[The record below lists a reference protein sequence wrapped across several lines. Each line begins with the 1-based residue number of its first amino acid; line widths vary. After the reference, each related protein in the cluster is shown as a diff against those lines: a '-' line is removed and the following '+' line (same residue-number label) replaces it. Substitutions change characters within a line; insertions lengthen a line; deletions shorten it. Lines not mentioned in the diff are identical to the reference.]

1 MKNSKF
7 IVIEGLEGAGKTSAI
22 QTVVDTLK
30 QQGITDLAFTREPGG
45 NSACRKITGID

>member
-30 QQGITDLAFTREPGG
+30 QQRDHRFGLYARAGELRLQKNYG
-45 NSACRKITGID
+45 N

>member
-30 QQGITDLAFTREPGG
+30 QQGITDLAFTREPGELRLQK
-45 NSACRKITGID
+45 NYGID